1 MRKLLRRSQGGAA
14 LLNVQDASG
23 YTALMTAAEHG
34 REEIVRLL
42 LQWDAC
48 SAVAR
53 NKLNHTAIELADW
66 CGHRGVCLALEAR
79 MAAAGQLS
87 AQTQALLAAQ
97 QLQRAATAAAN
108 AAASVCGPG
117 AVGSGAGSGGG
128 GGRDSATGSS
138 GSHAS
143 SPVGAGQRASNT
155 QSPHAGGL
163 VGGMASLGMGE
174 GGAADASLVSLS
186 AHFARIL
193 FVTQACRTNL
203 PFLHILPRHLQ
214 RTSAAC
220 RTTSSTD
227 GGSRERAGGAGGSGF
242 GAAAALQN
250 SVSGSSASRSASITG
265 GDVRDSSYTRDAH
278 EPFHVHTAAS
288 AMGAHLVRELTI
300 AAPPGTG

>member
-1 MRKLLRRSQGGAA
+1 VRKLLRRSQGGAA

-42 LQWDAC
+42 IQWDAC

-97 QLQRAATAAAN
+97 QLQRAAMAAA
-108 AAASVCGPG
+108 AAAVSVCGPG
-117 AVGSGAGSGGG
+117 AVGGGAGSGGG

-143 SPVGAGQRASNT
+143 SPVGAGQRASNS

-193 FVTQACRTNL
+193 FVTQACLTNL
-203 PFLHILPRHLQ
+203 PFLHILYYLV
-214 RTSAAC
+214 TYS
-220 RTTSSTD
+220 
-227 GGSRERAGGAGGSGF
+227 ERALQAALRPRQME
-242 GAAAALQN
+242 AAANVQA
-250 SVSGSSASRSASITG
+250 GRGA
-265 GDVRDSSYTRDAH
+265 RDSAPLPRSKILFRARQHRGAPQIQVETRGILLTR
-278 EPFHVHTAAS
+278 ETRKSPFTSTRRRAQW
-288 AMGAHLVRELTI
+288 GRT
-300 AAPPGTG
+300 